1 MMDLALHRTLER
13 HIAGLGLGDV
23 GRRGPD
29 QGRQD
34 KSAASGRAHVV
45 GWIGDFRHP
54 GHLIWLAGAFVR
66 NANDFI
72 VPSAI
77 PAIGERAPRHDDA

>member
-1 MMDLALHRTLER
+1 MMGLALHRTLEG

-34 KSAASGRAHVV
+34 KSAASGRAQVV

-54 GHLIWLAGAFVR
+54 SHPARCAFHQI
-66 NANDFI
+66 ANDFN
-72 VPSAI
+72 VLSAI
-77 PAIGERAPRHDDA
+77 PRIDESAPGHDDA